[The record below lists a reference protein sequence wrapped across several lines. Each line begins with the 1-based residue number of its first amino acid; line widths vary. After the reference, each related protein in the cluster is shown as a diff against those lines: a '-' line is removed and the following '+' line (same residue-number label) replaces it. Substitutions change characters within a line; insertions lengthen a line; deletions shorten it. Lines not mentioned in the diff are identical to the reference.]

1 MKFSEV
7 KELIEIVNSSDLS
20 YFEASIENGY
30 VKMDKSLSRSIDS
43 KINTTSAKED
53 NNLNKDIKP
62 KMEENITSNKQ
73 VDEVTANNEDF
84 EFIKSPIVGTFY
96 KASSPESDPFV
107 CEGQKVSKGD
117 VLCIVEAMKLMN
129 EINAE
134 FDFEVVSVLVEDG
147 TMVEYNQDLFKVR
160 RK

>member
-1 MKFSEV
+1 MKFNEV
-7 KELIEIVNSSDLS
+7 KELIELVNNSDLS
-20 YFEASIENGY
+20 YFEANIENGY

-43 KINTTSAKED
+43 NNINIKED
-53 NNLNKDIKP
+53 INLNNNDTKTVLN
-62 KMEENITSNKQ
+62 EENNILNKQ
-73 VDEVTANNEDF
+73 AEETLVTKEDF

-96 KASSPESDPFV
+96 KASSPDSEPFV
-107 CEGQKVSKGD
+107 LEGQKVSKGD

-147 TMVEYNQDLFKVR
+147 DMVEYNQELFKVR